1 MASIRLTIPVARPA
15 PEVWAAI
22 ADVGAVHE
30 RLARGFV
37 VDTQLRGRDR
47 LVTFDNG
54 LVARE
59 LVVDLDDD
67 ARRIA
72 YAVVESPLGLRH
84 HHATMEVLADGD
96 DRSRLVWVADMA
108 PDDVGAS
115 VGEFMRS
122 GAAAIQ
128 RTLEEEGV
136 A

>member
-15 PEVWAAI
+15 SEVWAAI

-59 LVVDLDDD
+59 LLVDLDDD

-72 YAVVESPLGLRH
+72 YAVVESSLGLEH
-84 HHATMEVLADGD
+84 HHATMQVVADGND
-96 DRSRLVWVADMA
+96 TSHLIWIADMA

-122 GAAAIQ
+122 GAVAMQ
-128 RTLEEEGV
+128 RTLEED
-136 A
+136 AA

>member
-1 MASIRLTIPVARPA
+1 MASIRLTIPLARPA

-59 LVVDLDDD
+59 LLVDLDDD
-67 ARRIA
+67 ARRVA
-72 YAVVESPLGLRH
+72 YAVVESALSLEH
-84 HHATMEVLADGD
+84 HHATMQVVADGE
-96 DRSRLVWVADMA
+96 DRSHLLWVADMA

-122 GAAAIQ
+122 GAAAMQ
-128 RTLEEEGV
+128 RTLEED
-136 A
+136 AA

>member
-15 PEVWAAI
+15 SEVWAAI

-37 VDTQLRGRDR
+37 VDTQLRVRDR

-54 LVARE
+54 LVAHE
-59 LVVDLDDD
+59 LLVDLDDD

-108 PDDVGAS
+108 PDEVGAS